1 VGVTIHCYRHRY
13 GNARGEVDPATLTGA
28 MSATC
33 AEANPSRVKTASA
46 AVAMAL
52 SRAGCLR
59 LKGGLP
65 EL

>member
-1 VGVTIHCYRHRY
+1 VGLTIHCYRHRY

-46 AVAMAL
+46 AVAMAF
-52 SRAGCLR
+52 SRAGC
-59 LKGGLP
+59 
-65 EL
+65 